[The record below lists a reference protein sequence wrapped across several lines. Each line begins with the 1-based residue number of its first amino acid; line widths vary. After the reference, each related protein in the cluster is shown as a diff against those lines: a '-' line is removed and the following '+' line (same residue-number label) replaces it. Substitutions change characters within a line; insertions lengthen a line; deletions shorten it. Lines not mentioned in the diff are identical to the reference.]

1 MNYTIKECVKT
12 IVSYHIHFFS
22 IPTFSL
28 DGGMH
33 TGTGLH
39 SGVELM
45 ILDFK
50 KQDWH

>member
-45 ILDFK
+45 ILD
-50 KQDWH
+50 